1 MEAKKDLARTHRD
14 GLSIPPMPPPKPQ
27 KIGQSSFRKSEV
39 PEDIEETAVSIEVTA
54 HGLVRLDK
62 LLAQCGLAESV
73 SDAGRKLKQKSVKVN
88 GEPQTE
94 AHVSL
99 DLSQPLILQVGRKK
113 VRASYTGTKP
123 CQ

>member
-1 MEAKKDLARTHRD
+1 HPMEAKKDLGRRIVTDFHSADVATKAAED
-14 GLSIPPMPPPKPQ
+14 WAKQ
-27 KIGQSSFRKSEV
+27 FQKSEV
-39 PEDIEETAVSIEVTA
+39 PEDIEETEVSVEVTA

-99 DLSQPLILQVGRKK
+99 DLSQPLILQVGRKIK
-113 VRASYTGTKP
+113 KIRSV
-123 CQ
+123 